1 MRLSHPTRVPRVY
14 KSLTSQTLSDFQ
26 ILWEATCTLPAFTK
40 PEHRN
45 EVGCVGWPVEEA
57 GAEPLGGKMLIWTFS
72 SFVTSLTRRWDV
84 CMLCKHSTQVHR
96 CTQINNKKKVS
107 REEGPPL
114 PLSPSPLS
122 TGVAQNEVAF
132 PPVPLS
138 GCSLVGGTLLTSLV
152 H

>member
-1 MRLSHPTRVPRVY
+1 MCVCARAGECLSHPTRVPRVY
-14 KSLTSQTLSDFQ
+14 KSLTSQTLSGFQ

-72 SFVTSLTRRWDV
+72 SFVTSLTRQWDV

-96 CTQINNKKKVS
+96 CTQINNKKKLAGRRVLPYHYPHPRS
-107 REEGPPL
+107 RLESHKMKL
-114 PLSPSPLS
+114 PFLPYL
-122 TGVAQNEVAF
+122 
-132 PPVPLS
+132 
-138 GCSLVGGTLLTSLV
+138 
-152 H
+152 